1 MSKEIGKIDFLAAIY
16 QIAEER
22 GLDVNSILE
31 QVKNAYLTAY
41 KRWLKENEGV
51 ELTQEELKTYTV
63 EIDQESGEISILAN
77 REVVDLVSNP
87 NTQISEAQAKLI
99 DTKLRTGDTIMID
112 VTPGNF
118 GRIAAKAAF
127 QRLVQGLRDA
137 ELNVSLSKFVDR
149 VGKIVVGVIQRK
161 DSRYVRVEVDKVEAI
176 MPIYEAIPGENYRS
190 SERKKFLLVKLQNS
204 ENDKRMVLSR
214 ASDDFI
220 KALFEM
226 EVPEVANGSVEIVSI
241 AREPGSRTKISVRS
255 KNEKIDAIGACVGP
269 KGTRIDSIMNEVN
282 PEKIDIIQYSD
293 DPATYIANALSPAR
307 IMNIRMAKKSKA
319 AIVLVSDDVFSL
331 AIGKDGQNVRLAVK
345 LTGYKIE
352 ITNNKEEFENFKF
365 KKIIKKSKK
374 KKKTE
379 SDAKE

>member
-1 MSKEIGKIDFLAAIY
+1 MSKDIGKIDFLAAIY

-22 GLDVNSILE
+22 GLDVGSVLE

-51 ELTQEELKTYTV
+51 ELTAEELKTYTV

-112 VTPGNF
+112 VTPDNF

-127 QRLVQGLRDA
+127 QRLLQGLRDA

-214 ASDDFI
+214 ASEDFI
-220 KALFEM
+220 KAIFEM

-241 AREPGSRTKISVRS
+241 AREPGSRTKIAVRS

-319 AIVLVSDDVFSL
+319 AVVLVSDDMFSL

-345 LTGYKIE
+345 LTGYKID

-374 KKKTE
+374 NRE
-379 SDAKE
+379 NSSDE

>member
-22 GLDVNSILE
+22 GLDVNSVLE

-41 KRWLKENEGV
+41 KRLLKENEGV

-112 VTPGNF
+112 VTPDSF

-127 QRLVQGLRDA
+127 QRLLQGLRDA

-161 DSRYVRVEVDKVEAI
+161 DSRHVRVEVDKVEAI
-176 MPIYEAIPGENYRS
+176 MPIYESIPGENYRS

-226 EVPEVANGSVEIVSI
+226 EVPEVANGSVEIVSV
-241 AREPGSRTKISVRS
+241 AREPGSRTKIAVRS

-307 IMNIRMAKKSKA
+307 ITNIRMAKKTKA
-319 AIVLVSDDVFSL
+319 AVVLVSDDVFSL

-345 LTGYKIE
+345 LTGYKID

-374 KKKTE
+374 KKETE

>member
-1 MSKEIGKIDFLAAIY
+1 MSKDIGKIDFLAAIY

-22 GLDVNSILE
+22 GLDVGSVLE

-51 ELTQEELKTYTV
+51 ELTAEELKTYTV

-99 DTKLRTGDTIMID
+99 DKKLRTGDTIMID
-112 VTPGNF
+112 VTPDNF

-127 QRLVQGLRDA
+127 QRLLQGLRDA

-214 ASDDFI
+214 ASEDFI
-220 KALFEM
+220 KAIFEM

-241 AREPGSRTKISVRS
+241 AREPGSRTKIAVRS

-319 AIVLVSDDVFSL
+319 AVVLVSDDMFSL

-345 LTGYKIE
+345 LTGYKID

-374 KKKTE
+374 NRE
-379 SDAKE
+379 NSSDE